1 MILKIQLIR
10 IYCITVFLFNFNIS
24 LFLYLVFFFFFRDN
38 LWKACITL
46 KNLIGELIN
55 YFVVC
60 EEEVNNTLI
69 NEVLKRQLTESTF
82 NDEENLNKSD
92 SVILSEVQ
100 HKDSSSQQIKRVHFA
115 PQSSKITSIVNSDNK
130 TLQSLVDENIDEIL
144 RKELKT
150 CLRRLKSDSTQIL
163 SLSLSEG
170 EAKITSS
177 NENLLA
183 SKINE
188 ELSLKLNHAEVM
200 IINYQEEVE
209 QLKLH
214 ILELQRKLISAE
226 SKKEVITEGYGES
239 DLSRDDVV
247 LQDFSQVQ
255 EKGNSYLIFFIFTL
269 LKHFTNYL

>member
-1 MILKIQLIR
+1 M
-10 IYCITVFLFNFNIS
+10 V
-24 LFLYLVFFFFFRDN
+24 
-38 LWKACITL
+38 
-46 KNLIGELIN
+46 N

-69 NEVLKRQLTESTF
+69 NEVLKRQLTESAF
-82 NDEENLNKSD
+82 IDEENLNKST
-92 SVILSEVQ
+92 ILSEAS
-100 HKDSSSQQIKRVHFA
+100 HKDSSNQQIKRVHFA

-130 TLQSLVDENIDEIL
+130 TLQSLVDEDVDEIL
-144 RKELKT
+144 RKELKA

-163 SLSLSEG
+163 NLSLSDG
-170 EAKITSS
+170 EDKVVLLS

-188 ELSLKLNHAEVM
+188 ELSLKLNHAEVL
-200 IINYQEEVE
+200 IINYQEEIE

-226 SKKEVITEGYGES
+226 NKKEVITEGYGES
-239 DLSRDDVV
+239 DLSRDEIV

-255 EKGNSYLIFFIFTL
+255 EKGNCKPDFYV
-269 LKHFTNYL
+269 N